1 MGQARVGAS
10 SELQENLLS
19 ASAATPLDLNQPP
32 LLRIEELEQSFGGVM
47 ALAGVSFQV
56 PEGLIYAVIGPNGAG
71 KTTLFNALC
80 GFYQPSAGSIR
91 FDGHE
96 LCGRPTH
103 RIAALGIART
113 FQNLQLFF
121 NMTVREN
128 VMVGC
133 HLRAKTGLFGAAL
146 RLPKVRREEQQLRDW
161 AGAALELCD
170 LADRADQPASALP
183 YGLMKRV
190 EIARALAAKP
200 RLLLLDEPA
209 AGLNDTETRALKDL
223 IQRIRASGVT
233 VLLVEHHMPLVM
245 SASDRLLVLDY
256 GSVLAEGTPA
266 EIQTDPRVVAAYL
279 GGAVHYAV

>member
-1 MGQARVGAS
+1 MTK
-10 SELQENLLS
+10 LS
-19 ASAATPLDLNQPP
+19 QP
-32 LLRIEELEQSFGGVM
+32 LLAVEGLEQSFGGIM
-47 ALAGVSFQV
+47 ALTGVSFQT
-56 PEGLIYAVIGPNGAG
+56 PENLIYAIIGPNGAG

-80 GFYQPSAGSIR
+80 GFHRPTAGSIR
-91 FDGHE
+91 FNDHE
-96 LCGRPTH
+96 LCGLPTH
-103 RIAALGIART
+103 RIAAFGIART

-133 HLRAKTGLFGAAL
+133 HLRAKTGLLAAAL
-146 RLPKVRREEQQLRDW
+146 RLPKVQREEQQLREW

-170 LADRADQPASALP
+170 LADRADQPASTLP

-190 EIARALAAKP
+190 EIARALTAKP

-209 AGLNDTETRALKDL
+209 AGLNDTETLALRDL
-223 IQRIRASGVT
+223 IARIRASGVT

-245 SASDRLLVLDY
+245 SVSDRLLVLDY
-256 GSVLAEGTPA
+256 GSVLMEGTPA

-279 GGAVHYAV
+279 GGAVCYAV